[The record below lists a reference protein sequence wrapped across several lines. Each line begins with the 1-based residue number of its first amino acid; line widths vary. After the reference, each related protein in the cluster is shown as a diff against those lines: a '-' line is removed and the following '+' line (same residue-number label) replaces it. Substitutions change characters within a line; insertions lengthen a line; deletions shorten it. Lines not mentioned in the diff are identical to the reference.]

1 MQWAYAIATG
11 ISGVLGQNALKLVV
25 VVNESDQE
33 HFGIMQNFQNALLS
47 VTGVEL
53 ALFVILLVMQSAI
66 MGRFQKEFVIVKQDG
81 RGNVATTVCI
91 LC

>member
-25 VVNESDQE
+25 VVNESNQE
-33 HFGIMQNFQNALLS
+33 HFGIMPNFQNALLY

-66 MGRFQKEFVIVKQDG
+66 MGRFQMEFVNVKQDG

>member
-1 MQWAYAIATG
+1 M
-11 ISGVLGQNALKLVV
+11 LGQNALKLVV

-33 HFGIMQNFQNALLS
+33 HFGIMPNFQNALLY

-66 MGRFQKEFVIVKQDG
+66 MGRFQMEFVIVKRDG
-81 RGNVATTVCI
+81 RGNVATIVRI